1 MKNNDKTNKTKVNK
15 DVINSEAKDLNN
27 KDYIAR
33 LFASDDIK
41 APESLSENVIM
52 AKIEALESESSS
64 QAKAASGLDKDA
76 ASGGASG
83 DKKWE
88 TASRRPRAL
97 RWVALAACAVL
108 AVVSIPKLYYSDL
121 FMPDTSAKGGELH
134 TFKSKGEIEHII
146 KSLNR
151 TPFTDRFRFGYGSG
165 QMEDIATE
173 NSDMEM
179 SAEPSM
185 KSSEGA
191 KSMEAG
197 TTTGTAGA
205 DHSETYLQVEDVDE
219 ADIVKV
225 DGNYI
230 YAVNNKREVVIYEA
244 KDGKTKRLSTIGNNG
259 VEQYIQ
265 DIFLKEDTLVAIGS
279 VYDEEDMGYIA
290 IVSYDITDRSAP
302 KVINEFRQS
311 GANVVSSRMVGD
323 YVYLVTNTYAYDGW
337 IVPKCTIDGEYK
349 EMSPTDISCVPNP
362 QNASY
367 IILSAVD
374 ISSGK
379 AGRSKTKAV
388 MGASSDIYCNNHNL
402 YVSVNEWDDKTD
414 APSTRIIRAS
424 LDGLN
429 IKFNGTT
436 AVRGYIN
443 NQFSMDEHDGYF
455 RIATT
460 SERGGIDVN
469 NLYVLDDKL
478 NEVGKIAGFAR
489 DESIKAVR
497 FMGDKAYVITYEAI
511 DPLFIMDLSDPANPR
526 IDGEVKIDGF
536 SSLLVPIDGTR
547 LLGIGHATGDNGY
560 GGEYA
565 SGLKL
570 ALFDISDPSEPKVLD
585 SKEFENM
592 ESPAQG
598 THLALTVNKKAGYYA
613 LPYNIWDYGTQDL
626 IVEDAESTEDGEEAS
641 AIPEPESETGVL
653 VFGVGE
659 ENKDIIEVYE
669 QHKLDAVQILRSPY
683 IGDYIYGIDG
693 SAEVQSFK
701 FSK

>member
-1 MKNNDKTNKTKVNK
+1 MKNKE
-15 DVINSEAKDLNN
+15 IKDLNN
-27 KDYIAR
+27 RDYISE

-41 APESLSENVIM
+41 APESLSEDAIM
-52 AKIEALESESSS
+52 SKIDAFESESSS
-64 QAKAASGLDKDA
+64 QAKAASGSDKDA
-76 ASGGASG
+76 ASGGAVASAKEG
-83 DKKWE
+83 DIS
-88 TASRRPRAL
+88 ASRYRKAVGRRSRAL

-108 AVVSIPKLYYSDL
+108 VVVSIPNLYYSDL

-151 TPFTDRFRFGYGSG
+151 TPFTDRFRFGYGGG
-165 QMEDIATE
+165 QIEEFATE

-185 KSSEGA
+185 KASDGA
-191 KSMEAG
+191 KSMESG

-244 KDGKTKRLSTIGNNG
+244 RDGDTKRVSTIGSNG

-265 DIFLKEDTLVAIGS
+265 DIFIKGDTLVAVGS
-279 VYDEEDMGYIA
+279 VYDEDDMGYIA

-311 GANVVSSRMVGD
+311 GADVVSSRMVGD
-323 YVYLVTNTYAYDGW
+323 YVYLVTNTYAYDGY
-337 IVPKCTIDGEYK
+337 IIPKCTIDDEYK
-349 EMSPTDISCVPNP
+349 EMSPADISCVPNP
-362 QNASY
+362 QTGSY
-367 IILSAVD
+367 IILSAID

-388 MGASSDIYCNNHNL
+388 LGASEDIYCNNHNL
-402 YVSVNEWDDKTD
+402 YVSVSEWNDKTD
-414 APSTRIIRAS
+414 SPSTRIIRAS
-424 LDGLN
+424 LDGLK

-436 AVRGYIN
+436 TVRGYID

-511 DPLFIMDLSDPANPR
+511 DPLFVMDLSDPANPR

-560 GGEYA
+560 GGQYA

-570 ALFDISDPSEPKVLD
+570 ALFDISNPSEPKVLD

-613 LPYNIWDYGTQDL
+613 LPYNIWNYGEPDIL
-626 IVEDAESTEDGEEAS
+626 IEDAEVAEDTETEDITAT
-641 AIPEPESETGVL
+641 PEPESETGVL
-653 VFGVGE
+653 TFGISGE
-659 ENKDIIEVYE
+659 SNNKIEVYE
-669 QHKLDAVQILRSPY
+669 QHKLDATQILRSPY
-683 IGDYIYGIDG
+683 IGDFIYGIDG
-693 SAEVQSFK
+693 SAGVQSFK
-701 FSK
+701 FSR

>member
-1 MKNNDKTNKTKVNK
+1 MKNKESK
-15 DVINSEAKDLNN
+15 ELNN
-27 KDYIAR
+27 RDYISE

-41 APESLSENVIM
+41 APESLSEDAIM
-52 AKIEALESESSS
+52 SKIEALESGSSS
-64 QAKAASGLDKDA
+64 QAKAAPNADKDA

-83 DKKWE
+83 DKKWK
-88 TASRRPRAL
+88 TAGRRPRAL

-108 AVVSIPKLYYSDL
+108 AVVSIPKLYYSEL

-134 TFKSKGEIEHII
+134 TFKSKGEIERII

-151 TPFTDRFRFGYGSG
+151 TPFTDRFHFGYGSG
-165 QMEDIATE
+165 QIVEDAAE

-185 KSSEGA
+185 NAAGGA
-191 KSMEAG
+191 KSA
-197 TTTGTAGA
+197 TTGSNAAA
-205 DHSETYLQVEDVDE
+205 DHSDTYLQVEDVDE
-219 ADIVKV
+219 SDIVKV
-225 DGNYI
+225 DGRYI
-230 YAVNNKREVVIYEA
+230 YAVNNKREVIIYEA
-244 KDGKTKRLSTIGNNG
+244 KDGQTKKISTIGNNG

-265 DIFLKEDTLVAIGS
+265 DIFLKGDTLVAVGR
-279 VYDEEDMGYIA
+279 VYDDADMGYIA

-311 GANVVSSRMVGD
+311 GDHVVSSRMVGN
-323 YVYLVTNTYAYDGW
+323 YVYLVTNTYAYDGY
-337 IVPKCTIDGEYK
+337 IIPKCTVDGEYK
-349 EMSPTDISCVPNP
+349 EMSPSDISCVPNP
-362 QNASY
+362 QTGSY
-367 IILSAVD
+367 VILSAVD
-374 ISSGK
+374 ISSG
-379 AGRSKTKAV
+379 AEGRSKTKAV
-388 MGASSDIYCNNHNL
+388 MGASEDIYCNNHNL
-402 YVSVNEWDDKTD
+402 YVSVSEWDDKTD
-414 APSTRIIRAS
+414 SASTRIIRAS
-424 LDGLN
+424 LDGLK

-436 AVRGYIN
+436 TVRGYID

-536 SSLLVPIDGTR
+536 SSLLVPIDETR

-560 GGEYA
+560 GGQYA

-570 ALFDISDPSEPKVLD
+570 ALFDISNPSEPKVLD

-592 ESPAQG
+592 ESPAQMS
-598 THLALTVNKKAGYYA
+598 HLALTVNKKAGYYA
-613 LPYNIWDYGTQDL
+613 LPYNIWNYGGADIL
-626 IVEDAESTEDGEEAS
+626 IEDAEIAEETEDAS
-641 AIPEPESETGVL
+641 AMSEPESETGVL
-653 VFGVGE
+653 VFGAEGD
-659 ENKDIIEVYE
+659 KIKVYD

-683 IGDYIYGIDG
+683 IGDYIYGVDG
-693 SAEVQSFK
+693 SAEVHGFK
-701 FSK
+701 FNK

>member
-1 MKNNDKTNKTKVNK
+1 MKNKESK
-15 DVINSEAKDLNN
+15 ELNN
-27 KDYIAR
+27 REYISE

-41 APESLSENVIM
+41 APESLSEDAIM
-52 AKIEALESESSS
+52 SKIEALESGSSS
-64 QAKAASGLDKDA
+64 QAKAASGSDKDA

-83 DKKWE
+83 DKKWK
-88 TASRRPRAL
+88 TGGRRPRAL

-108 AVVSIPKLYYSDL
+108 AVVSIPRLYYSEL

-134 TFKSKGEIEHII
+134 TFKSKGEIERII

-151 TPFTDRFRFGYGSG
+151 TPFTDRFHFGYGSG
-165 QMEDIATE
+165 QIEEFATE
-173 NSDMEM
+173 DSDMEM

-185 KSSEGA
+185 NAAGGA
-191 KSMEAG
+191 KGAASSSTA
-197 TTTGTAGA
+197 GTAGA
-205 DHSETYLQVEDVDE
+205 DHSDTYLQVEDVDE

-225 DGNYI
+225 DGRYI
-230 YAVNNKREVVIYEA
+230 YAVNNKREVIIYETA
-244 KDGKTKRLSTIGNNG
+244 DGKTKKVSTIGNNG

-265 DIFLKEDTLVAIGS
+265 DIFLKGDTLVAIGR
-279 VYDEEDMGYIA
+279 VYDDDDMGYIA

-311 GANVVSSRMVGD
+311 GDHVVSSRMVGD
-323 YVYLVTNTYAYDGW
+323 YVYLVTNTYAYDGY
-337 IVPKCTIDGEYK
+337 IVPKCTVDGEYK
-349 EMSPTDISCVPNP
+349 EMSPSDISCVPNP
-362 QNASY
+362 QTGSY

-374 ISSGK
+374 TSSG
-379 AGRSKTKAV
+379 AEGRSKTKAV
-388 MGASSDIYCNNHNL
+388 MGASEDIYCNNHNL

-414 APSTRIIRAS
+414 SASTRIIRAS
-424 LDGLN
+424 LDGLK

-436 AVRGYIN
+436 SVRGYID

-536 SSLLVPIDGTR
+536 SSLLVPIDETR

-560 GGEYA
+560 GGQYA

-570 ALFDISDPSEPKVLD
+570 ALFDISNPSEPKVLD

-592 ESPAQG
+592 ESPAQMS
-598 THLALTVNKKAGYYA
+598 HLALTVNKKAGYYA
-613 LPYNIWDYGTQDL
+613 LPYNIWNYGGADIL
-626 IVEDAESTEDGEEAS
+626 IEDAEIAEETEDVTAM
-641 AIPEPESETGVL
+641 PEPKSETGVL
-653 VFGVGE
+653 VFGAEG
-659 ENKDIIEVYE
+659 NKIEVYD

-683 IGDYIYGIDG
+683 IGNYIYGVDG
-693 SAEVQSFK
+693 SAEIHSFK
-701 FSK
+701 FNK